1 MILNNNKSDSKQ
13 LFIKHL
19 YKDNFEFII
28 YVNNEQIIE
37 ELEKFISF
45 DKTPSIGTTY
55 DKTIISFVDKSSL
68 GEKIK
73 NKVEQGN
80 TIKIHGGTPEQHVFG
95 KKISSEN
102 KNLYYIPINDEY
114 IIQEGNQYLLYGGN
128 QGQEENLYRVVR
140 EIYYRKSLALGR
152 VTIHSAAV
160 CDKKGNCILIPGEKA
175 AGKTTFLCNLL
186 ASNKY
191 IFLDNDRLLISIDN
205 DGTLSAHSMSSTVNV
220 GYGTMST
227 FPEKFKGMRITGYS
241 KFADKKRYTRR
252 EFIRQMQCD
261 YRTSGKVKSIIFPR
275 IEERSSIKLVNC
287 SIEEKLQ
294 RIENTI
300 EKYDSSEHPDWL
312 GISNVSEEQ
321 YRENV
326 LKILQYIKKNI
337 PAKEMHFGYER
348 IKDNDMNEID
358 GRGE

>member
-1 MILNNNKSDSKQ
+1 MILNNNKGDSKQ
-13 LFIKHL
+13 LFIAHL

-28 YVNNEQIIE
+28 YANNGQIIE
-37 ELEKFISF
+37 ELERFISF
-45 DKTPSIGTTY
+45 DRTPNIGTTY
-55 DKTIISFVDKSSL
+55 DTITISFIDKNCL
-68 GEKIK
+68 DEKIK
-73 NKVEQGN
+73 NKVKQGE

-102 KNLYYIPINDEY
+102 KNLYYMPTNDEY
-114 IIQEGNQYLLYGGN
+114 IIQEGNEYLLYGGN

-175 AGKTTFLCNLL
+175 SGKTTFLCNLL

-220 GYGTMST
+220 GYGTMSV
-227 FPEKFKGMRITGYS
+227 FPEKFKGMTITGYS
-241 KFADKKRYTRR
+241 KFTDKKRYTRR

-261 YRTSGKVKSIIFPR
+261 YRTSGKVKSIVFPR
-275 IEERSSIKLVNC
+275 IEEGSSVKLVNC
-287 SIEEKLQ
+287 NMEEKVQ
-294 RIENTI
+294 RIASTI

-312 GISNVSEEQ
+312 GISNVSEKQ
-321 YRENV
+321 YRESV
-326 LKILQYIKKNI
+326 LRILQYIKHI
-337 PAKEMHFGYER
+337 PAKEMKFGYKRMQE
-348 IKDNDMNEID
+348 NDMNEID
-358 GRGE
+358 DRGD